1 MCASDFSALRPRKKA
16 PRGFATPE
24 ALAGVLLALVAVVG
38 ALAAARGLLKLGAV
52 AMAGAEQTLS
62 ATWALER
69 MAHEIGRA
77 GLGVR
82 PGAAADCPDEA
93 LEYLDAGAIAVRGDL
108 DGDDPTTAFIPER
121 WLTGRFPLVPTGND
135 EVVVYLLRPS
145 GREATR
151 NVTFEADLDSDQW
164 AYLPDGTPVARR
176 DGIVERIDAGP
187 AANGEQIRGGTLYR
201 VTFTVD
207 ARYAGTSRF
216 RVTEPLLDDVVLFR
230 VEGRDDNDASL
241 PACGGLDAA
250 DARACRA
257 AARRIVLDLG
267 VADFTGRVRRAHR
280 EIPLGCARRRTP

>member
-1 MCASDFSALRPRKKA
+1 MCASDISALRPGKQA

-24 ALAGVLLALVAVVG
+24 ALVGVLLALVAVIG
-38 ALAAARGLLKLGAV
+38 ALAAARGLLKVGAF

-82 PGAAADCPDEA
+82 PGTESDCPDEA
-93 LEYLDAGAIAVRGDL
+93 LEYLDAGALAVRGDL
-108 DGDDPTTAFIPER
+108 DGDDPTAAFIPER

-151 NVTFEADLDSDQW
+151 SITFEADLDSDQRTS
-164 AYLPDGTPVARR
+164 LPDGTPVARR
-176 DGIVERIDAGP
+176 DGIVELIDAGP
-187 AANGEQIRGGTLYR
+187 AAGGERIRGGTLYR
-201 VTFTVD
+201 VTFAID

-230 VEGRDDNDASL
+230 VEGRDDNDARS
-241 PACGGLDAA
+241 PACGGLDDA

-257 AARRIVLDLG
+257 AVRRVVLDLG
-267 VADFTGRVRRAHR
+267 VADFTGRVRWAHR